1 MVGSYLTNCFAA
13 LIAFTIYFL
22 MTFQSIKSPTTIII
36 WSLFVAMIVFLI
48 TYLIRYLIAFVLYT
62 PSEEES
68 SDDSEKAK
76 QNNEKNADESINGIK
91 PETVT
96 ENQAKELAE
105 AVKTIMLNDE

>member
-13 LIAFTIYFL
+13 LIAFTIYFF
-22 MTFQSIKSPTTIII
+22 MTFQSLKSPTTVII
-36 WSLFVAMIVFLI
+36 WSLIVAIIMFLI
-48 TYLIRYLIAFVLYT
+48 TYLIRYLIAFVMYT

-76 QNNEKNADESINGIK
+76 QSNEKNVEESLNKIK

-105 AVKTIMLNDE
+105 AVKTMMLNDE